1 MSNAKIC
8 VCKLFLLMVICLTL
22 FSNVCVKYSL
32 YVPVYGLYIN
42 FIKEKPIDFNKK
54 LSQIL

>member
-1 MSNAKIC
+1 MCLGIGF
-8 VCKLFLLMVICLTL
+8 CKLFLLMVICLTL